1 MLSFDKLGK
10 SGRLG
15 NQMFQY
21 AALRG
26 IAKHHGYD
34 WVIPPPG
41 TSGVD
46 EYGCENNYCMFETF
60 KMTGATEEHQH
71 ISENSQ
77 WAIWKEFHF
86 NEELFNKCPDN
97 VNLDGYFQTEK
108 YFKNIDKEIREDF
121 QFQDEIYHPCK
132 DMIDSL
138 GDGRKIFLHIRR
150 GDPKLPWAYVNLEA
164 AHPVCTWDYY
174 DKALKEFP
182 DDIPVVVFSDVI
194 DWCKEQEFFKSD
206 RFIMSE
212 TTDEFADGQR
222 VPWTDLCLMT
232 LCTDAII
239 ANSSFSWWGAWLISN
254 PNKKVIAPKKWFGK
268 QYDHYIMS
276 DLIPDE
282 WIEI

>member
-1 MLSFDKLGK
+1 MLTFNKLGK

-26 IAKHHGYD
+26 IAANRGFD
-34 WVIPPPG
+34 WGIPPKG

-194 DWCKEQEFFKSD
+194 DWCKEQEFFKPD